1 MTELNV
7 YEAIYKSLFD
17 PLLLNIKEEAA
28 LVTLLD
34 CLYDCVRHDG
44 SWKTPSDWNKI
55 DDILE
60 KIFERVALESD
71 RRIISIF
78 LLFIAKL
85 TTLPVGENV
94 LLQNMVTFSMLESMV
109 DQDST
114 IKVLRY
120 DELREFCKTTN
131 NLLIYRWTKK
141 LLNLIKSQQLLGW
154 SKETRLQLN
163 VSWLFFLSR
172 FARSP
177 D

>member
-1 MTELNV
+1 MNV

-17 PLLLNIKEEAA
+17 PLLQTVKEEAA

-60 KIFERVALESD
+60 KIFERVTIESD

-85 TTLPVGENV
+85 TTLPVGENA
-94 LLQNMVTFSMLESMV
+94 LLQNMVTFSVLESMV
-109 DQDST
+109 DQDSP

-120 DELREFCKTTN
+120 DELRDFCKTIN
-131 NLLIYRWTKK
+131 NLLIYRWAKK
-141 LLNLIKSQQLLGW
+141 LLNLLKSQQLLGW
-154 SKETRLQLN
+154 STETRLQLN
-163 VSWLFFLSR
+163 VRSIFSY
-172 FARSP
+172 FARSLV
-177 D
+177 